1 MKLPS
6 QSAIKIMLGLLLIV
20 IFFHLLIMIKVIP
33 YEIAWGGRL
42 QNIEQMYMF
51 EALSILINLSLLFI
65 LLMKGRYIKSQLR
78 EKTLSIV
85 LWFFL
90 ILFIL
95 NTVGNLFA
103 KTHLEKL
110 FALLTLI
117 FAFLI
122 WIVLRPKAIN

>member
-1 MKLPS
+1 MKLPA
-6 QSAIKIMLGLLLIV
+6 QNAIKIMLGLLLIV

>member
-1 MKLPS
+1 MKLPA
-6 QSAIKIMLGLLLIV
+6 QNAIKIMLGLLLIV
-20 IFFHLLIMIKVIP
+20 IFFHLLIMIKEIP

-95 NTVGNLFA
+95 TL
-103 KTHLEKL
+103 LE
-110 FALLTLI
+110 I
-117 FAFLI
+117 Y
-122 WIVLRPKAIN
+122 LRIHTWRNYSLY

>member
-1 MKLPS
+1 
-6 QSAIKIMLGLLLIV
+6 
-20 IFFHLLIMIKVIP
+20 MIQVIP
-33 YEIAWGGRL
+33 YKIAWGGRL

-51 EALSILINLSLLFI
+51 EAVSILLNLFLLFI
-65 LLMKGRYIKSQLR
+65 LLMKGRYIKSQFR

-85 LWFFL
+85 LWVFL

-103 KTHLEKL
+103 QTNFEKL

-122 WIVLRPKAIN
+122 WTVLRPKAIN

>member
-1 MKLPS
+1 MKIS
-6 QSAIKIMLGLLLIV
+6 AQNAIKIMLGLLLMV
-20 IFFHLLIMIKVIP
+20 IFFHLLIMIQVIP

-42 QNIEQMYMF
+42 RNIEQMYMF
-51 EALSILINLSLLFI
+51 EAVSILLNLFLLFI
-65 LLMKGRYIKSQLR
+65 LLMKGRYTKYQLR
-78 EKTLSIV
+78 ENTLRIV
-85 LWFFL
+85 LWLFL

-103 KTHLEKL
+103 QTNFEKL

-122 WIVLRPKAIN
+122 WTVLRPNAIN